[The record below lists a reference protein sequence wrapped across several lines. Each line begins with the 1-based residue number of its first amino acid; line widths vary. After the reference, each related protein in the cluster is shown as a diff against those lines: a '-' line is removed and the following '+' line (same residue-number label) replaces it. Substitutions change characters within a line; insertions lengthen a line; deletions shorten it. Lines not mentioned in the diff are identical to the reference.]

1 MLALPLLLLNP
12 ALADDDEAEAEVE
25 IHAYAEVNAEFLR
38 VGTDPRFDGQG
49 RLRRA
54 ALEFE
59 HEFESLPLEVE
70 LELEVEDAIASAGG
84 PGRVE
89 VEEAFLSWEPRETW
103 TLQAGLLL
111 VPMGWV
117 NLHHMPDAYN
127 GVERPSLDQIL
138 LPSTWRELGV
148 GARWEGVYLSAE
160 VDLMSALDP
169 TGFDDSG
176 IVNGRTL
183 GASSPV
189 DAGALVG
196 RVSWRGEDGESGV
209 GLSGYA
215 SNVGSAADWYDSS
228 GEPLRLWMPVLG
240 AELDARLALAGVEAR
255 AEGVYWSLPQ
265 SDDLMEAYKADGAPY
280 FPAAAGVVPTAMI
293 GGYVELGY
301 DVLRPFGREAQ
312 LVPFARLERYDSQ
325 LAVPDGYEANPLRT
339 VDEGTFGLS
348 FRPTDGLVFKGDV
361 VLRDRKYG
369 DDELGFDFGLGVD
382 F

>member
-1 MLALPLLLLNP
+1 VLALPLLLVP
-12 ALADDDEAEAEVE
+12 WALADDDEAEPEVE
-25 IHAYAEVNAEFLR
+25 IHAYAEANAELLR

-59 HEFESLPLEVE
+59 HEFEALPLEVE
-70 LELEVEDAIASAGG
+70 LELEVEDALASSGG

-89 VEEAFLSWEPRETW
+89 IEEAFLSWEPRETW

-117 NLHHMPDAYN
+117 NLHHMPDEYN

-138 LPSTWRELGV
+138 LPSTWRELGL
-148 GARWEGVYLSAE
+148 GARWERQRWSAE
-160 VDLMSALDP
+160 LDLMSALDP
-169 TGFDDSG
+169 TGFDDAG

-196 RVSWRGEDGESGV
+196 RVEWGADEGSGV

-215 SNVGSAADWYDSS
+215 SNVGSAADWYDAS
-228 GEPLRLWMPVLG
+228 GERLRLWMPVLG
-240 AELDARLALAGVEAR
+240 AELDARLSLAGVEAR
-255 AEGVYWSLPQ
+255 AEGVLWSLPQ
-265 SDDLMEAYKADGAPY
+265 SDDLMDAWQSDGAPY
-280 FPAAAGVVPTAMI
+280 FPAAAGVVPTAML

-301 DVLRPFGREAQ
+301 DVLHPFGRKAQ
-312 LVPFARLERYDSQ
+312 LVPFARLEHDDTQR
-325 LAVPDGYEANPLRT
+325 AVPEGYEANPLRT
-339 VDEGTFGLS
+339 VNEGTFGLS
-348 FRPTDGLVFKGDV
+348 FRPADGLVFKGDV
-361 VLRDRKYG
+361 VLRDREYG
-369 DDELGFDFGLGVD
+369 DDELGIDFGLGVD